1 MISKHVWIPA
11 ALAIA
16 AIVGCDSKPA
26 EKIPTTAP
34 TAIKEPHEVLKHLQY
49 IAVRKDLKDISLV
62 SPVDPQ
68 VADGAAWWFTSHSGD
83 MGIALSADE
92 IASLGV
98 GNIKDMG
105 YIAAGVARK
114 DLQAKLDELSAKA
127 QTAPAPKAKKDKK
140 AAEVPGLPA
149 EMQGLDPKKLDFPQT
164 VDKETMADIRATIA
178 KNRQAVYAAG
188 LFRLLKGVPQAMWE
202 GMSVMEVKN
211 DPGGDAKIK
220 QVTLGFGGAPVMLVS
235 VKLKDDGNYGIVY
248 IQFKKYP
255 KSLQAMVTQAQ
266 QQ

>member
-83 MGIALSADE
+83 MGISLTADE

-98 GNIKDMG
+98 GNVKDMG
-105 YIAAGVARK
+105 YIAPGVARK
-114 DLQAKLDELSAKA
+114 DLQAKLDELSAKG
-127 QTAPAPKAKKDKK
+127 QTAPAPKGKKDKK

-149 EMQGLDPKKLDFPQT
+149 EID
-164 VDKETMADIRATIA
+164 VATT
-178 KNRQAVYAAG
+178 AAYTRRV
-188 LFRLLKGVPQAMWE
+188 LA
-202 GMSVMEVKN
+202 
-211 DPGGDAKIK
+211 GDAPVPPALRQ
-220 QVTLGFGGAPVMLVS
+220 QVEHILHLSRQITA
-235 VKLKDDGNYGIVY
+235 
-248 IQFKKYP
+248 
-255 KSLQAMVTQAQ
+255 QASS
-266 QQ
+266 